1 MNAVTPTTQD
11 ARLTALAEQLEG
23 LAARYEADKDSRCVF
38 TYAYAFMTRR
48 LAEELP
54 IAGMADPEWV
64 VALAEAFGARYV
76 AAVTGWDD
84 DRASVPDGWAAVF
97 ETICPRRTSPLEDL
111 VFAMAAHIIRDLPH
125 ALIAV
130 GLEDAQ
136 GRSHVGD
143 FHAVNRVMGHTVDEM
158 QSRIGKRYARYL
170 RWLDRVGRAQDELL
184 SNYGIRMSRGMAW
197 YNASRLVDPASSQ
210 AAAESIEKSPRD
222 FVEAIMKQP
231 LLRLLRL
238 RVHSLR
244 RWPAAQRAST

>member
-1 MNAVTPTTQD
+1 VSAVIPASED
-11 ARLTALAEQLEG
+11 ERLDALAEQLEG
-23 LAARYEADKDSRCVF
+23 LAARYEAERDSRCVF

-54 IAGMADPEWV
+54 DARIADPDWV

-84 DRASVPDGWAAVF
+84 DRASVPAGWAAVF
-97 ETICPRRTSPLEDL
+97 GTICPRRTSPLEDL

-125 ALIAV
+125 ALTDV
-130 GLEDAQ
+130 GLEDAE

-143 FHAVNRVMGHTVDEM
+143 FHAVNRVMGDTIDDM
-158 QSRIGKRYARYL
+158 QSRIGERYAHYL

-197 YNASRLVDPASSQ
+197 YNAMRLLDPASRAD
-210 AAAESIEKSPRD
+210 AAKSIEDSPGD
-222 FVEAIMKQP
+222 FVREIMRQP
-231 LLRLLRL
+231 LLRLFRL
-238 RVHSLR
+238 IVHSRR
-244 RWPAAQRAST
+244 RWPNAPA